1 MNTEPLPTMN
11 SNAYCALCQVMLP
24 NVAWELDKHLNG
36 KNHKRKLT
44 KNQGRS
50 TISRAFERKLLY
62 CNLCQ
67 VSCSGQKDLDMHLA
81 GIKHKYK
88 ANAEKKK
95 AEGNKFPKGTTM
107 FIEGFKHD
115 TGIPRLVRFFGPQ
128 QTALLEK
135 PH

>member
-1 MNTEPLPTMN
+1 M
-11 SNAYCALCQVMLP
+11 YCDLCKV
-24 NVAWELDKHLNG
+24 EIKGGTLDKHLNG

-67 VSCSGQKDLDMHLA
+67 VSCSGQKYLDMHLA

-115 TGIPRLVRFFGPQ
+115 TKKQGQRERRCQ
-128 QTALLEK
+128 KNLLCFENTRE
-135 PH
+135 